1 MRTLSLSL
9 IFAIISIAFSGSV
22 EIGGQ
27 IPIKNNVICDG
38 NVCIDM
44 SESVQNLQ
52 EIARMTINNNTQS
65 WELSIK
71 FKNGGR
77 FRNEATGA
85 EVVPTN
91 LIFTQGNSGF
101 LGRGLS
107 PLINYDLR
115 PYINGGGNESYTWK
129 PGIQSSATVDY
140 VMLIEANWDASNALA
155 GLYTET
161 ITAVITARF

>member
-1 MRTLSLSL
+1 
-9 IFAIISIAFSGSV
+9 
-22 EIGGQ
+22 
-27 IPIKNNVICDG
+27 
-38 NVCIDM
+38 
-44 SESVQNLQ
+44 
-52 EIARMTINNNTQS
+52 MTINNNTQS